1 MFADR
6 IVNTIGSF
14 STALGN
20 ACKCDPWAVEIFA
33 EEVVRGG
40 PAFAISLVISGVEPR
55 LRQLA
60 ELGAWQV
67 CVLPACAC
75 CFNCCRA
82 VQTLLM
88 AVYRYSLPGQI
99 LALLLIGPK
108 CAPLSCCQTP
118 ADVLYW
124 CVVCLLCVQVIS
136 PHQVMGIVEIVEHLS
151 TVQDKVY
158 DEPTVLVVDNV
169 TGMR

>member
-1 MFADR
+1 MPPLTADAPSLLTLIRPIRARPPLNLPSPPHPPLLSAHTPSPHTHPTHTHTDR

-40 PAFAISLVISGVEPR
+40 PAFAISLVVSGVEPR

-67 CVLPACAC
+67 GACV
-75 CFNCCRA
+75 
-82 VQTLLM
+82 
-88 AVYRYSLPGQI
+88 
-99 LALLLIGPK
+99 
-108 CAPLSCCQTP
+108 
-118 ADVLYW
+118 
-124 CVVCLLCVQVIS
+124 
-136 PHQVMGIVEIVEHLS
+136 
-151 TVQDKVY
+151 
-158 DEPTVLVVDNV
+158 
-169 TGMR
+169 

>member
-1 MFADR
+1 
-6 IVNTIGSF
+6 VNTIGGF

-67 CVLPACAC
+67 GSAACA
-75 CFNCCRA
+75 
-82 VQTLLM
+82 T
-88 AVYRYSLPGQI
+88 
-99 LALLLIGPK
+99 
-108 CAPLSCCQTP
+108 T
-118 ADVLYW
+118 
-124 CVVCLLCVQVIS
+124 VVCWQAVLHLCG
-136 PHQVMGIVEIVEHLS
+136 PGMLTGGHQICE
-151 TVQDKVY
+151 KK
-158 DEPTVLVVDNV
+158 
-169 TGMR
+169 TG

>member
-1 MFADR
+1 MLLTDR
-6 IVNTIGSF
+6 IVNTIGGF

-67 CVLPACAC
+67 GSAACATTVVCWQAVLHLCGPGMLTGGHQICEKNWLGWWHIVPLLRKSKVSILCVLRVALR
-75 CFNCCRA
+75 RA
-82 VQTLLM
+82 GDQPP
-88 AVYRYSLPGQI
+88 PGD
-99 LALLLIGPK
+99 G
-108 CAPLSCCQTP
+108 
-118 ADVLYW
+118 
-124 CVVCLLCVQVIS
+124 
-136 PHQVMGIVEIVEHLS
+136 H
-151 TVQDKVY
+151 
-158 DEPTVLVVDNV
+158 
-169 TGMR
+169 R

>member
-1 MFADR
+1 MPCHAGLLCPADR
-6 IVNTIGSF
+6 IVNTIGGF

-67 CVLPACAC
+67 GTAVCAADVVYCLACMHMCGTGALGGRQHFVCRQMAGLGACRAAAEAQQAVMRCVLRVTLCPAGDQPA
-75 CFNCCRA
+75 
-82 VQTLLM
+82 
-88 AVYRYSLPGQI
+88 PGD
-99 LALLLIGPK
+99 GH
-108 CAPLSCCQTP
+108 C
-118 ADVLYW
+118 
-124 CVVCLLCVQVIS
+124 
-136 PHQVMGIVEIVEHLS
+136 
-151 TVQDKVY
+151 
-158 DEPTVLVVDNV
+158 
-169 TGMR
+169 